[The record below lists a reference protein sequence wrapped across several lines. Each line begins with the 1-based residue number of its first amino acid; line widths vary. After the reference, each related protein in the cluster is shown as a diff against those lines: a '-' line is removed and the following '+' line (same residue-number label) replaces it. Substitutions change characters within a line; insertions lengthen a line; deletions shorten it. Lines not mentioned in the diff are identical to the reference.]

1 MCQSHRWIEVQCQ
14 SCNWWTMAIEGI
26 HPQWKSASL
35 SILQYMH
42 YATPYITALAG
53 KDSKMP
59 KRKEQYLNHQRK
71 ATKAKSLSQWYQTT
85 RAHFHYNRLLPIR
98 GLRCNVE
105 PITNV
110 SAALWNTRYAA
121 HQLLLNY
128 SNIHVSLDFIPR
140 SPVLR
145 FVISPLFDT
154 DTISMSR
161 SPSLSNLTTPWGYK
175 LGISN
180 MY

>member
-26 HPQWKSASL
+26 HSQWKSASL
-35 SILQYMH
+35 SILQYMQH
-42 YATPYITALAG
+42 HTSQHWLEKIARCQKEKNNILTI
-53 KDSKMP
+53 KERRQRP
-59 KRKEQYLNHQRK
+59 KACLNDIKQR
-71 ATKAKSLSQWYQTT
+71 QP
-85 RAHFHYNRLLPIR
+85 HFHYNRLLPIR

-175 LGISN
+175 LGTSN